1 MPAPT
6 PPVIPQPFAESG
18 DRNVIPNTSADPQRA
33 RYQLGFPPAT
43 MTPIDSGGVPMLGPD
58 MNGIL
63 YDITAWLYALQ
74 GGQIQPFD
82 SGTSD
87 AIGGYALG
95 AVVLMADGAGY
106 WISTTAGNTAD
117 PDAGGA
123 DWQPLYCYGAQ
134 SISGL
139 TGGSRTLTA
148 IEAARPILVLTGALV
163 APQQIVVPNAY
174 RTWLVVNATTGGQT
188 LTVKTSAGAGVDVPA
203 GGAASPTQVWCDTV
217 NVNRVFVPS
226 ALPTSVAAAPDTIP
240 LRDNLGRAFELT
252 AAVGTRT
259 TQVATTAFANPA
271 ATLSASGSVT
281 LPSGIII
288 KWGNGAGAGSNRT
301 INFPD
306 AFPNSIWNVQLT
318 ARRTSG
324 DALGQTP
331 TIIGGLTVSAFTYAP
346 PDGSSGVDW
355 VAIGR

>member
-6 PPVIPQPFAESG
+6 PPVIPQPFAASG
-18 DRNVIPNTSADPQRA
+18 DRNTIPDTSADPQRA

-74 GGQIQPFD
+74 AGQIQPFD
-82 SGTSD
+82 SDISD
-87 AIGGYALG
+87 AVGGYALG

-123 DWQPLYCYGAQ
+123 GWQPVYCYGAQ
-134 SISGL
+134 AITGL

-148 IEAARPILVLTGALV
+148 VEAARPILVLTGALV
-163 APQQIVVPNAY
+163 APQQIVVPDAY

-188 LTVKTSAGAGVDVPA
+188 LTVKTSAGTGVDVPA

-226 ALPTSVAAAPDTIP
+226 ALPTSVVPAADTIV
-240 LRDNLGRAFELT
+240 LRDNTGRQFALT
-252 AAVGTRT
+252 AAVNTRT

-271 ATLSASGSVT
+271 GNGTSWRQNSDGT
-281 LPSGIII
+281 IEQ
-288 KWGNGAGAGSNRT
+288 WGTGAGAGANRT
-301 INFPD
+301 VTFPQE
-306 AFPNSIWNVQLT
+306 FTT
-318 ARRTSG
+318 AVYNIQMTPRRTSG
-324 DALGQTP
+324 DALGQMP
-331 TIIGGLTVSAFTYAP
+331 TIIGTPSLSSFVYAP

-355 VAIGR
+355 RAIGR